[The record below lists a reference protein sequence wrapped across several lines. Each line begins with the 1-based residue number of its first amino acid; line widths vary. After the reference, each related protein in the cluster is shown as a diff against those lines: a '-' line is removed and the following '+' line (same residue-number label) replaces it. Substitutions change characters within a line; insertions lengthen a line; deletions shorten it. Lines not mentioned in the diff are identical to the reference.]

1 MTLHQKFNPDL
12 TRRSWIVL
20 ATSALTGCG
29 GGGGDGIAGAPGTGG
44 TGIYQGAISGFGS
57 VIVNGVTYD
66 NAQAVMRLNDTV
78 VSQTSLRLG
87 MVATVRGDRV
97 AGTTLGTASSI
108 DVWTIAQGVV
118 SEVETVVVSDVK
130 TGKFIVSGMTILTT
144 AATWFYGL
152 TPDTPLSDGQYVSV
166 WGLQADAD
174 GHTWAASCVLAS
186 TPTADAV
193 SSGRVKFD
201 DGEPTLNGILLT
213 GTVANSLVDE
223 ALTRVQGTWA
233 SNGSLNVVSATT
245 IDSALGVQPEGEVEI
260 EGLVTTVPTA
270 SGFMLGSIAVDTTT
284 SMVSPVGALIAVGS
298 RVEVYG
304 SWQGGVLKATKVEL
318 EDQEPPGTIE
328 ITAPFQQFTSLAD
341 FVLQGQRCDATGVLL
356 SQATSA
362 ALSTVGAIFKVKGVK
377 SGDWLKVSEME
388 LDD

>member
-66 NAQAVMRLNDTV
+66 NVQAVMRINDAV
-78 VSQTSLRLG
+78 VSQASLRLG
-87 MVATVRGDRV
+87 MVATVQADRV
-97 AGTTLGTASSI
+97 AGSTLGTASRI
-108 DVWTIAQGVV
+108 DVWTIAQGLVTAV
-118 SEVETVVVSDVK
+118 GNNEFKVA
-130 TGKFIVSGMTILTT
+130 GMTIQTS
-144 AATWFYGL
+144 AATWCYGF
-152 TPDTPLSDGQYVSV
+152 TPDEPLSNGLYVSV
-166 WGLQADAD
+166 WGLQADED
-174 GHTWAASCVLAS
+174 GHTWTASCVVAS
-186 TPTADAV
+186 TPVADAV
-193 SSGRVKFD
+193 SSGRVKVD
-201 DGEPTLNGILLT
+201 DGDRTLNGIRLIGAADSLT
-213 GTVANSLVDE
+213 DE
-223 ALTRVQGTWA
+223 LLTRVQGTWT
-233 SNGSLNVVSATT
+233 SSGSLNVVSAKT
-245 IDSALGVQPEGEVEI
+245 IESALELQPGGDVEI

-284 SMVSPVGALIAVGS
+284 STVSPAGALIAVGS

-318 EDQEPPGTIE
+318 EDGSILGSVE
-328 ITAPFQQFTSLAD
+328 IKAPFQQFTSLAD
-341 FVLQGQRCDATGVLL
+341 FVMQGQRCDATGVLL